1 MAANA
6 VNREGF
12 VTNLPRRSFNTCAG
26 RIAPLSTVYGAAVPD
41 SLSARPRVRRE
52 QVFALAK
59 KENRGKARTAD
70 DRDHQSQFCSPQ
82 EKQTGMILSKILPVA
97 FLLIGFVAAAHAQ
110 SIPVV
115 APGDQRFHFT
125 EKPGPD
131 AVGLKVVEQYDF
143 SRAYR
148 SLTDELGKPYQG
160 ERARP
165 LQTLI
170 WYPAEKSSG
179 KPMTVGDYSDL
190 LATETSFGNPELSLD
205 WKQWIDGMKPTL
217 KDSMWA
223 VRNAPPL
230 PGRFPVVIYAPSFSS
245 MSWENAD
252 LCEYLASHGY
262 LVLASPDMG
271 ATSRGMTSDLG
282 GINAQAQDISFLI
295 GYAQTLSNTEM
306 SKIAVVGFSWG
317 GISNLFAA
325 ARDNRIDA
333 LVALDGSMR
342 YFAGLVKAA
351 TDVHP
356 EQMTIPMMFF
366 TQGDTSLETLARE
379 HPNKDREGPN
389 VLNAWT
395 HGDLITVDDMA
406 LVHVE
411 HSSMYQRNED
421 TWKGYPRSHKG
432 DYSRADG
439 IVGYAWVARYTLVFL
454 DAYLKHDAGAMEFL
468 KKTPAEVGVPPHM
481 MTIDFRAGKRIPAT
495 LDAFRA
501 ELGRRGF
508 DHASALY
515 AEMLKDQP
523 DFKLDEG
530 AVNLWAYDLMEKN
543 HLTEATEL
551 FKLNVQVFPSSWNAY
566 DSLGEAY
573 MKAGQRQLAIDNY
586 KKSLELNPANDNAKE
601 QLKVLET
608 PPAR

>member
-1 MAANA
+1 
-6 VNREGF
+6 VI
-12 VTNLPRRSFNTCAG
+12 VTTNPYLEY
-26 RIAPLSTVYGAAVPD
+26 PLQEERTHAM
-41 SLSARPRVRRE
+41 SLK
-52 QVFALAK
+52 VFA
-59 KENRGKARTAD
+59 
-70 DRDHQSQFCSPQ
+70 
-82 EKQTGMILSKILPVA
+82 VA
-97 FLLIGFVAAAHAQ
+97 FLLIALVIDAHAQ
-110 SIPVV
+110 SAPVV
-115 APGDQRFHFT
+115 VSGDQRFHFT

-143 SRAYR
+143 SRSYR
-148 SLTDELGKPYQG
+148 SVTDKLGKPYQG

-179 KPMTVGDYSDL
+179 KRMTVGDYGDL
-190 LATETSFGNPELSLD
+190 LATETSFGKPELSPD

-223 VRNAPPL
+223 VPNAPL
-230 PGRFPVVIYAPSFSS
+230 LEGRFPVVIYAPSLSS

-262 LVLASPDMG
+262 VVVASPDMG
-271 ATSRGMTSDLG
+271 ATSRDMTSDLG
-282 GINAQAQDISFLI
+282 GIDAQAQDIAFLI
-295 GYAQTLSNTEM
+295 GYAQTLPDTEM
-306 SKIAVVGFSWG
+306 SEIAVAGFSWG

-342 YFAGLVKAA
+342 YFPGLVKAA

-356 EQMTIPMMFF
+356 EQMTIPMLFF
-366 TQGDTSLETLARE
+366 TQGPTSLEKLAR
-379 HPNKDREGPN
+379 HSISKDAEGPN

-406 LVHVE
+406 LVHME

-421 TWKGYPRSHKG
+421 IWKDYPSSRKA

-439 IVGYAWVARYTLVFL
+439 IVGYAWVARYTLEFL
-454 DAYLKHDAGAMEFL
+454 DAYLKQDVQAMAFL

-481 MTIDFRAGKRIPAT
+481 MTVDFRAGKGVPAT

-501 ELGRRGF
+501 ELGRQGF
-508 DHASALY
+508 DHAPAIY
-515 AEMLKDQP
+515 AAMLKDQP
-523 DFKLDEG
+523 DFKLNES
-530 AVNLWAYDLMEKN
+530 AVIQWAYELMEEN
-543 HLTEATEL
+543 HVPEATDL
-551 FKLNVQVFPSSWNAY
+551 FKLDVQVFPGSWNGY

-573 MKAGQRQLAIDNY
+573 MKAGQKQLAIDNY
-586 KKSLELNPANDNAKE
+586 KKSLELNPTNDDAK
-601 QLKVLET
+601 QKLKVLEAA
-608 PPAR
+608 PSL

>member
-1 MAANA
+1 
-6 VNREGF
+6 VI
-12 VTNLPRRSFNTCAG
+12 VTTNPYLEY
-26 RIAPLSTVYGAAVPD
+26 PLQEERTHAM
-41 SLSARPRVRRE
+41 SLK
-52 QVFALAK
+52 VFA
-59 KENRGKARTAD
+59 
-70 DRDHQSQFCSPQ
+70 
-82 EKQTGMILSKILPVA
+82 VA
-97 FLLIGFVAAAHAQ
+97 FLLIALVIDAHAQ
-110 SIPVV
+110 SAPVV
-115 APGDQRFHFT
+115 VSGDQRFHFT

-143 SRAYR
+143 SRSYR
-148 SLTDELGKPYQG
+148 SVTDKLGKPYQG

-179 KPMTVGDYSDL
+179 KRMTVGDYGDL
-190 LATETSFGNPELSLD
+190 LATETSFGKPELSPD

-223 VRNAPPL
+223 VPNAPL
-230 PGRFPVVIYAPSFSS
+230 LEGRFPVVIYAPSLSS

-262 LVLASPDMG
+262 VVVASPDMG
-271 ATSRGMTSDLG
+271 ATSRDMTSDLG
-282 GINAQAQDISFLI
+282 GIDAQAQDIAFLI
-295 GYAQTLSNTEM
+295 GYAQTLPDTEM
-306 SKIAVVGFSWG
+306 SEIAVAGFSWG

-342 YFAGLVKAA
+342 YFPGLVKAA

-356 EQMTIPMMFF
+356 EQMTIPMLFF
-366 TQGDTSLETLARE
+366 TQGPTSLEKLAR
-379 HPNKDREGPN
+379 HSISKDAEGPN

-406 LVHVE
+406 LVHME

-421 TWKGYPRSHKG
+421 IWKDYPSSRKA

-439 IVGYAWVARYTLVFL
+439 IVGYAWVARYTLEFL
-454 DAYLKHDAGAMEFL
+454 DAYLKQDVQAMAFL

-481 MTIDFRAGKRIPAT
+481 MTVDFRAGKGVPAT

-501 ELGRRGF
+501 ELGRQGF
-508 DHASALY
+508 DHAPAIY
-515 AEMLKDQP
+515 AAMLKDQP
-523 DFKLDEG
+523 DFKLDES
-530 AVNLWAYDLMEKN
+530 AVIQWAYELMEEN
-543 HLTEATEL
+543 HVPEATDL
-551 FKLNVQVFPSSWNAY
+551 FKLDVQVFPGSWNGY

-573 MKAGQRQLAIDNY
+573 MKAGQKQLAIDNY
-586 KKSLELNPANDNAKE
+586 KKSLELNPTNDDAK
-601 QLKVLET
+601 QKLKVLEAA
-608 PPAR
+608 PSL

>member
-1 MAANA
+1 MI
-6 VNREGF
+6 
-12 VTNLPRRSFNTCAG
+12 RS
-26 RIAPLSTVYGAAVPD
+26 
-41 SLSARPRVRRE
+41 
-52 QVFALAK
+52 K
-59 KENRGKARTAD
+59 
-70 DRDHQSQFCSPQ
+70 
-82 EKQTGMILSKILPVA
+82 MILRVA
-97 FLLIGFVAAAHAQ
+97 FLLLGVVSAAHAQ
-110 SIPVV
+110 SAPV
-115 APGDQRFHFT
+115 AASGAGDQRFHFT

-131 AVGLKVVEQYDF
+131 AVGLKVVEQYDY
-143 SRAYR
+143 SRTYR
-148 SLTDELGKPYQG
+148 LLTDELGKPYQG

-179 KPMTVGDYSDL
+179 KPMTVGDYGDL
-190 LATETSFGNPELSLD
+190 LANETSFGKPDMWSD
-205 WKQWIDGMKPTL
+205 WKQWLDSMKPSL

-223 VRNAPPL
+223 VRDAPL
-230 PGRFPVVIYAPSFSS
+230 KAGRFPVVIYAPSFSS

-262 LVLASPDMG
+262 VVMASPDMG
-271 ATSRGMTSDLG
+271 ATSRGMTADLS
-282 GINAQAQDISFLI
+282 GINAQAQDIGFLI
-295 GYAQTLSNTEM
+295 GYARTLPNTQM
-306 SKIAVVGFSWG
+306 SEIAVAGFSWG

-342 YFAGLVKAA
+342 YFPGLVKAA

-356 EQMTIPMMFF
+356 EQMTIPLLYF
-366 TQGDTSLETLARE
+366 TQGDTSLEQIARQ
-379 HPNKDREGPN
+379 HPDKENEGPN

-421 TWKGYPRSHKG
+421 IWKGYPRYHKG

-439 IVGYAWVARYTLVFL
+439 IVGYAWVARYTLEFL
-454 DAYLKHDAGAMEFL
+454 DAYLKHDAAAMAFL
-468 KKTPAEVGVPPHM
+468 KKTPAEVGVPPHLL
-481 MTIDFRAGKRIPAT
+481 TVDFRAGKGMPAS
-495 LDAFRA
+495 LEAFRA

-508 DHASALY
+508 DQASAVY
-515 AEMLKDQP
+515 AEMTKGQP

-530 AVNLWAYDLMEKN
+530 AVNAWGSDLMGTN
-543 HLTEATEL
+543 HLKEAIDI
-551 FKLNVQVFPSSWNAY
+551 FKLNVQMYPSSSNVY

-573 MKAGQRQLAIDNY
+573 MKDGQKQLAIDNY
-586 KKSLELNPANDNAKE
+586 KKSLELDPDNDNAKE
-601 QLKVLET
+601 KLKELGA
-608 PPAR
+608 PPAN

>member
-1 MAANA
+1 MRSKVLA
-6 VNREGF
+6 V
-12 VTNLPRRSFNTCAG
+12 
-26 RIAPLSTVYGAAVPD
+26 I
-41 SLSARPRVRRE
+41 
-52 QVFALAK
+52 
-59 KENRGKARTAD
+59 
-70 DRDHQSQFCSPQ
+70 
-82 EKQTGMILSKILPVA
+82 
-97 FLLIGFVAAAHAQ
+97 FLLIAPVIAAHAQ
-110 SIPVV
+110 SAPVV
-115 APGDQRFHFT
+115 VSGDQRFHFT
-125 EKPGPD
+125 EKPGPH

-143 SRAYR
+143 SRTYR

-160 ERARP
+160 DRARP

-179 KPMTVGDYSDL
+179 KPMTIGNYGDL
-190 LATETSFGNPELSLD
+190 LATETSFGRPELSPD

-223 VRNAPPL
+223 VRNAPL
-230 PGRFPVVIYAPSFSS
+230 LAGRFPVVIYAPSLSS

-262 LVLASPDMG
+262 VVVASPDMG
-271 ATSRGMTSDLG
+271 ATSRDMTHDLV
-282 GINAQAQDISFLI
+282 GIDAQAQDISFLI
-295 GYAQTLSNTEM
+295 GYAQTLPDTEM
-306 SKIAVVGFSWG
+306 SEIAVAGFSWG

-342 YFAGLVKAA
+342 YFPGLVKAA

-356 EQMTIPMMFF
+356 EQMTIPMLFF
-366 TQGDTSLETLARE
+366 TQGPTSLEKLAR
-379 HPNKDREGPN
+379 HSVSKDTEGPN

-406 LVHVE
+406 LVHEE

-421 TWKGYPRSHKG
+421 IWKDYPSSRKA

-439 IVGYAWVARYTLVFL
+439 IVGYAWVARYTLKFL
-454 DAYLKHDAGAMEFL
+454 DAYLKHDAQAMAFL

-481 MTIDFRAGKRIPAT
+481 MTVDFRGGKGILAT

-501 ELGRRGF
+501 ELGRQGF
-508 DHASALY
+508 DHAPAIY
-515 AEMLKDQP
+515 AAMLKEQP

-530 AVNLWAYDLMEKN
+530 VVIPWAYDLMGEN
-543 HLTEATEL
+543 HLSEATDL
-551 FKLNVQVFPSSWNAY
+551 FKLDVQLFPGSWNAY

-573 MKAGQRQLAIDNY
+573 MKAAQKPLAIDNY

-601 QLKVLET
+601 KLKVLET
-608 PPAR
+608 SPAL